1 MELATGDAGAAQRY
15 YSSLFGWGSEHTM
28 KFENGPTGY
37 TLFRVGERS
46 AGGAFQFE
54 PEWGLEPQWQP
65 YFEVADYTSAVVRAC
80 ALGGSEGFA
89 RDVPNVGR
97 IGVVIDPRGATFW
110 IAHPRATG

>member
-1 MELATGDAGAAQRY
+1 LGLRAYDEVRERTHRL
-15 YSSLFGWGSEHTM
+15 
-28 KFENGPTGY
+28 Y